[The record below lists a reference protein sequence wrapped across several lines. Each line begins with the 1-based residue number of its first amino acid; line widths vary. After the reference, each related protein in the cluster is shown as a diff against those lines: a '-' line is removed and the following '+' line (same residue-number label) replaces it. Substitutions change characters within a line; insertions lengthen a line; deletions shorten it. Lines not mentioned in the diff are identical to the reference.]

1 MESAM
6 ATLTVWK
13 FPTAGGAAA
22 AEETLGRLQK
32 QELIVVQDAAI
43 VSWPEGAKKPK
54 TQQANSTAAAGA
66 LGGSFWGL
74 LFGILFFV
82 PFLGMAVGAAMGAL
96 SGSLADVGINDDFIR
111 TVRDEIT
118 PGTSALFVLSSGGV
132 VDKVHAAFEGQQ
144 MELVKTNLSNE
155 EEAKLREVFGD

>member
-1 MESAM
+1 M

-13 FPTAGGAAA
+13 FPTTDGAAN
-22 AEETLGRLQK
+22 AESTLLELAK
-32 QELIVVQDAAI
+32 QHLIVVQDAAI
-43 VSWPEGAKKPK
+43 AYWPEGAKKPK
-54 TQQANSTAAAGA
+54 TQQANSMKAAGA

-82 PFLGMAVGAAMGAL
+82 PFLGLAVGAAMGAL
-96 SGSLADVGINDDFIR
+96 AGSLSDVGINDDFIR

-118 PGTSALFVLSSGGV
+118 PGTSALFVMSSEAV
-132 VDKVHAAFEGQQ
+132 VDKVHAAFEGQP

-155 EEAKLREVFGD
+155 EEAKLREVFSE

>member
-1 MESAM
+1 M

-13 FPTAGGAAA
+13 FPTTDGAAN
-22 AEETLGRLQK
+22 AESTLLELAIQH
-32 QELIVVQDAAI
+32 LIVVQDAAI
-43 VSWPEGAKKPK
+43 AYWPEGAKKPK
-54 TQQANSTAAAGA
+54 TQQANSMKAAGT

-82 PFLGMAVGAAMGAL
+82 PFLGLAVGAAMGAL
-96 SGSLADVGINDDFIR
+96 AGSLSDVGINDDFIR

-118 PGTSALFVLSSGGV
+118 PGTSALFVMSSEAV
-132 VDKVHAAFEGQQ
+132 VDKVHAAFEGQP

-155 EEAKLREVFGD
+155 EEAKLREVFSE